1 MKHSFTSTPALAPEE
16 ALFRPGTAPDRFAER
31 DIYMAH
37 DRDLSSPAALPD
49 SDLLKA
55 THVYSSH
62 YYSALRDSTSAAP
75 ARVGGRG
82 MDENSM
88 DETALLAFGILLE
101 EAGRGILGSHG
112 DLVFTEGLSEPTE
125 ASPGDGTV
133 SCRPPQAA
141 SRSTRESTASFA
153 SSLSSRRRKRQ
164 KLTDLDDD

>member
-37 DRDLSSPAALPD
+37 DRDLSSLAALPD

-62 YYSALRDSTSAAP
+62 YYSALRNSTSAAP

-125 ASPGDGTV
+125 EASPGDGTV

-141 SRSTRESTASFA
+141 SRSRRESTASFA

-164 KLTDLDDD
+164 KLTDLDD